1 MVPIGVVG
9 ELYIG
14 GSGLARGYL
23 NRPDLTQNLFIS
35 HPFKEGERVYRTG
48 DLVRYLPDGNL
59 EYVGRIDHQVKIRG
73 FRIELGE
80 IEAAL
85 QRHILVNE
93 AIVMVREDYPGDPR
107 LIAYVVGDGDAQKWR
122 DYLKDQLPN
131 YMIPS
136 YFVGLNAFPLT
147 PNGKIDRKAL
157 PAPEKQEI
165 ASCYIAPRTSTE
177 KTIVSIWHEVLGM
190 ENIGIQD
197 SFFEI
202 GGHSLLATQAVSNLK
217 EAFGIEIPLHDLF
230 MFHTV
235 QQLAEQIDQLLDNKN
250 QEMQNDSKE
259 NVSLQDYVQKEAEV
273 SNDEEL
279 LELLKQLEEL
289 SEEEAQGIFESNLI
303 EEGVK
308 K

>member
-1 MVPIGVVG
+1 M
-9 ELYIG
+9 
-14 GSGLARGYL
+14 
-23 NRPDLTQNLFIS
+23 
-35 HPFKEGERVYRTG
+35 
-48 DLVRYLPDGNL
+48 

-157 PAPEKQEI
+157 P
-165 ASCYIAPRTSTE
+165 STRE
-177 KTIVSIWHEVLGM
+177 AG
-190 ENIGIQD
+190 D
-197 SFFEI
+197 S
-202 GGHSLLATQAVSNLK
+202 
-217 EAFGIEIPLHDLF
+217 
-230 MFHTV
+230 
-235 QQLAEQIDQLLDNKN
+235 
-250 QEMQNDSKE
+250 
-259 NVSLQDYVQKEAEV
+259 
-273 SNDEEL
+273 EL
-279 LELLKQLEEL
+279 LYCSSYVYGKKQLFRY
-289 SEEEAQGIFESNLI
+289 GMKF
-303 EEGVK
+303 
-308 K
+308 

>member
-23 NRPDLTQNLFIS
+23 KRPDLTKNRFIP
-35 HPFKEGERVYRTG
+35 HPFKEGERIYRTG

-80 IEAAL
+80 IEAIL
-85 QRHILVNE
+85 QRHTLVNE

-131 YMIPS
+131 YMIPA

-165 ASCYIAPRTSTE
+165 ASGYIAPRTSTE
-177 KTIVSIWHEVLGM
+177 KQSFRYGM
-190 ENIGIQD
+190 K
-197 SFFEI
+197 F
-202 GGHSLLATQAVSNLK
+202 
-217 EAFGIEIPLHDLF
+217 
-230 MFHTV
+230 
-235 QQLAEQIDQLLDNKN
+235 
-250 QEMQNDSKE
+250 
-259 NVSLQDYVQKEAEV
+259 
-273 SNDEEL
+273 
-279 LELLKQLEEL
+279 
-289 SEEEAQGIFESNLI
+289 
-303 EEGVK
+303 
-308 K
+308 

>member
-23 NRPDLTQNLFIS
+23 NRPDLTQDRFIP

-80 IEAAL
+80 IEATL
-85 QRHILVNE
+85 QRHTLVNE
-93 AIVMVREDYPGDPR
+93 VIVMVQEDYPGDPR

-131 YMIPS
+131 YMIPA

-157 PAPEKQEI
+157 PAPERQEI
-165 ASCYIAPRTSTE
+165 ASGYIAPRTSTE
-177 KTIVSIWHEVLGM
+177 KQSFRYGM
-190 ENIGIQD
+190 K
-197 SFFEI
+197 F
-202 GGHSLLATQAVSNLK
+202 
-217 EAFGIEIPLHDLF
+217 
-230 MFHTV
+230 
-235 QQLAEQIDQLLDNKN
+235 
-250 QEMQNDSKE
+250 
-259 NVSLQDYVQKEAEV
+259 
-273 SNDEEL
+273 
-279 LELLKQLEEL
+279 
-289 SEEEAQGIFESNLI
+289 
-303 EEGVK
+303 
-308 K
+308 

>member
-1 MVPIGVVG
+1 
-9 ELYIG
+9 
-14 GSGLARGYL
+14 
-23 NRPDLTQNLFIS
+23 
-35 HPFKEGERVYRTG
+35 
-48 DLVRYLPDGNL
+48 
-59 EYVGRIDHQVKIRG
+59 RIDHQVKIRG

-80 IEAAL
+80 IEATL
-85 QRHILVNE
+85 QRHTLVNE

-131 YMIPS
+131 YMIPA

-157 PAPEKQEI
+157 PAPERQEI
-165 ASCYIAPRTSTE
+165 ASGYIAPRTSTE
-177 KTIVSIWHEVLGM
+177 KTIVSIWHEVLGK

-279 LELLKQLEEL
+279 LELLKQLE
-289 SEEEAQGIFESNLI
+289 
-303 EEGVK
+303 
-308 K
+308 

>member
-1 MVPIGVVG
+1 MVI
-9 ELYIG
+9 L
-14 GSGLARGYL
+14 L
-23 NRPDLTQNLFIS
+23 
-35 HPFKEGERVYRTG
+35 
-48 DLVRYLPDGNL
+48 LVRL
-59 EYVGRIDHQVKIRG
+59 R
-73 FRIELGE
+73 
-80 IEAAL
+80 
-85 QRHILVNE
+85 
-93 AIVMVREDYPGDPR
+93 
-107 LIAYVVGDGDAQKWR
+107 
-122 DYLKDQLPN
+122 
-131 YMIPS
+131 
-136 YFVGLNAFPLT
+136 
-147 PNGKIDRKAL
+147 
-157 PAPEKQEI
+157 
-165 ASCYIAPRTSTE
+165 

-197 SFFEI
+197 SFLKLVPFTT
-202 GGHSLLATQAVSNLK
+202 ATQAVSNLK
-217 EAFGIEIPLHDLF
+217 EGFGIEIPLHDLF

-308 K
+308 MRSDLLAKLSSLSPEKRAWLQKQMQKGE

>member
-23 NRPDLTQNLFIS
+23 NRPDLTQDRFIP

-80 IEAAL
+80 IEATL
-85 QRHILVNE
+85 QRHTLVNE
-93 AIVMVREDYPGDPR
+93 VIVMVQEDYPGDPR

-131 YMIPS
+131 YMIPA

-157 PAPEKQEI
+157 PAPPETGDSKWLYC
-165 ASCYIAPRTSTE
+165 SSYVYG

-197 SFFEI
+197 SFLKLVAI
-202 GGHSLLATQAVSNLK
+202 HYSLRKLFPILK
-217 EAFGIEIPLHDLF
+217 R
-230 MFHTV
+230 
-235 QQLAEQIDQLLDNKN
+235 
-250 QEMQNDSKE
+250 
-259 NVSLQDYVQKEAEV
+259 
-273 SNDEEL
+273 L
-279 LELLKQLEEL
+279 LESRYHCMIYLCF
-289 SEEEAQGIFESNLI
+289 IRCSNWQNRLI
-303 EEGVK
+303 NCSITKSRNAE
-308 K
+308 